1 MSVTKKFVLTTLSL
15 LLSVVLHA
23 QVLTGID
30 VLQMNG
36 FEELIWWR
44 SMALSTVFVAMPTP
58 ATT

>member
-1 MSVTKKFVLTTLSL
+1 MIYNKMSVTKKFVLTTLSL

-36 FEELIWWR
+36 FE
-44 SMALSTVFVAMPTP
+44 
-58 ATT
+58 